1 MKPTLSRKHH
11 SHAIRGKLCAAL
23 ALALVACG
31 DQKGGGAAADGES
44 ADDSAAGA
52 DGGAAIDTGDPAW
65 ILPDDG
71 GAEVVPIAP
80 DAVAAQ
86 VEAALA
92 RISGVSAAPLLSAM
106 DAILAAGEPGC
117 PDWYTDEDGNPY
129 WSDTCTA
136 SSGASFSGYGLIYR
150 YDGYSDGA
158 TTWDGF
164 GLAVAGSLTA
174 PDGEELAMNGYAS
187 FLQGE
192 EESGS
197 LTAYSTI
204 EAGQRWSASTEPW
217 LAEGT
222 GPHRGLV
229 RGRRA
234 RRLGG
239 RGLDHRPGRARRCLH
254 CGHPRRGAVH
264 HRELGLSLPPR
275 ARRRHLGADR
285 RGPLARSGVRR
296 ARLGR
301 GRRDRPLRRLRAGLR
316 GGRSF
321 GRGLRRLLC
330 GRQPGALAPVDR
342 PLPLSSRVEATY
354 REG

>member
-222 GPHRGLV
+222 GPTVGWYAVGAPDGSGGAVSITARVEPEDAFTAVILDEVLFITESWGSACPQEPAGAISVLTAE
-229 RGRRA
+229 GRW
-234 RRLGG
+234 
-239 RGLDHRPGRARRCLH
+239 LDLEFDGPGWGEDAEIALCDGCGRAYEA
-254 CGHPRRGAVH
+254 GAA
-264 HRELGLSLPPR
+264 LGEVCVDFSAVGSPERWPLWT
-275 ARRRHLGADR
+275 
-285 RGPLARSGVRR
+285 GP
-296 ARLGR
+296 
-301 GRRDRPLRRLRAGLR
+301 
-316 GGRSF
+316 
-321 GRGLRRLLC
+321 
-330 GRQPGALAPVDR
+330 
-342 PLPLSSRVEATY
+342 Y
-354 REG
+354 R